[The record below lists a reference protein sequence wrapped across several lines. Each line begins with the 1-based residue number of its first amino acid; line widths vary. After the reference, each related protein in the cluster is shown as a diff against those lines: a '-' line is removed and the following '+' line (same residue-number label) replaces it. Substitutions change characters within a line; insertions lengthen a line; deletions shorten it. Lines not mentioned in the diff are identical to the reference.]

1 MTICQF
7 SVVRPVATIV
17 FMLLLVVFGVIGLN
31 RMAVR
36 EYPDIDVPTIS
47 IDTTYDGASSS
58 VVETKITQV
67 VEDAVAGI
75 EGLDT
80 VSSISR
86 DGRSRVTLEFKVER
100 DIDAAANDVRDK
112 VSRILKKLPDDADSP
127 VVAKY
132 DSSGSPVM
140 ILALTSSSMSRMEL
154 TDYADRY
161 LVDRFS
167 VIDGVAS
174 VSIFGAQEQSMRI
187 WLNRQAMAARG
198 VTVEDI
204 INVLESENVENP
216 GGRIESTEREF
227 TVRLRRQYATEKD
240 FRNMVLKRDKAG
252 DYVRLSDIAEVKIDS
267 RRPRQNFMTNKEP
280 MVGLGIYKQSKSNA
294 LVISDGVKKLVAELN
309 KNGLPEGMSLQ
320 VIRDEAL
327 FINASIREVRDSL
340 IISAVLVLL
349 IIFMFLGNVRA
360 SLIPAVTVP
369 ISLIASFIVLY
380 IFDYSVNLLTL
391 LALVLA
397 IGMVV
402 DDAIVMLEN
411 IYRRISLGEKPL
423 LAAVR
428 GANQVIFAVIATT
441 LVLAAVFLPI
451 SLWSGKTGKL
461 FTEFA
466 VAMTAAVCFSSF
478 IALTLTPMLCA
489 KMLKPQSESQRG
501 WMIRCVD
508 WCMAHTERIYDKS
521 LRFVARFKIIT
532 AALFFGI
539 CILTIAG
546 WLRLPAEYEPTEDRG
561 VIMTRIVAP
570 EGTNYYAIND
580 YAGDVTNALY
590 KPVENGYANS
600 LMVVLPSFGESDGAA
615 NTGFCIL
622 ELLPW
627 GTRSLNSQ
635 QIMNSLR
642 PELGK
647 IPGIKAIPF
656 LPSGLGGFG
665 TPVQFVIGGP
675 DYEELVKWRDI
686 ILEKCRSYPGFV
698 DIDYDYKETTPQLHV
713 SVDRKR
719 AQELGIS
726 AISIGKT
733 LETMLGSKQ
742 VTTYVDR
749 GQEYDVMLQAGRES
763 RATPQDLSNIYL
775 RSKYSGELI
784 PLDNLVK
791 VEERGDSGRLGRYNR
806 VRSITLQGNVAPG
819 YALSDVLT
827 FLENTV
833 RETLPEYAQIGYKGQ
848 SKELKQTSG
857 SMLFVFALALI
868 ISYLAL
874 SAQFESFVS
883 PLIVM
888 LTVPLGMIGAIAA
901 LNLMGFTMNI
911 YTQIG
916 IIMLIGLAAKNGILI
931 VEFANQL
938 RDDDVPFEEALFT
951 ASKLRIR
958 PILMTGIST
967 VAGAIPLLMATGAGA
982 ASRRCLGAVVFY
994 GGLSACIL
1002 TLFVVPVGYLIL
1014 ARWQGSPNAILKRLK
1029 KEDQENPVTIH

>member
-7 SVVRPVATIV
+7 SIVRPVATIV
-17 FMLLLVVFGVIGLN
+17 FMLLLVVFGFICLN

-47 IDTTYDGASSS
+47 IDTTYDGASSN
-58 VVETKITQV
+58 VVETKITQRI
-67 VEDAVAGI
+67 EDAVAGI

-80 VSSISR
+80 ISSISR
-86 DGRSRVTLEFKVER
+86 DGRSRITLEFKVER

-112 VSRILKKLPDDADSP
+112 VSRILKKLPDDADTP

-132 DSSGSPVM
+132 DSSGSPVL
-140 ILALTSSSMSRMEL
+140 ILALTSNKMSRMEL

-174 VSIFGAQEQSMRI
+174 VSIFGAQEEAMRI

-198 VTVEDI
+198 VTAEDV
-204 INVLESENVENP
+204 INVLNSENVENP
-216 GGRIESTEREF
+216 GGRIESSEREF
-227 TVRLRRQYATEKD
+227 TVRLKRQYATEKD
-240 FRNMVLKRDKAG
+240 FRDLVIKRDKAG
-252 DYVRLSDIAEVKIDS
+252 DYVRLRDVAEVKIDS

-280 MVGLGIYKQSKSNA
+280 MVGLGIHKQSKSNA
-294 LVISDGVKKLVAELN
+294 LVISDGVRKLVAELN
-309 KNGLPEGMSLQ
+309 KSGLPEGMQ
-320 VIRDEAL
+320 IKVIRDEAL
-327 FINASIREVRDSL
+327 FINASIHEVRDSL

-349 IIFMFLGNVRA
+349 IIFLFLGSFRA

-369 ISLIASFIVLY
+369 ISLVATFIVLY
-380 IFDYSVNLLTL
+380 VFGYSVNLLTL

-423 LAAVR
+423 LAATR

-441 LVLAAVFLPI
+441 LVLAAVFMPI
-451 SLWSGKTGKL
+451 SLWAGKTGKL

-478 IALTLTPMLCA
+478 IALTLTPMMCS
-489 KMLKPQSESQRG
+489 KMLKPQSATEKG

-508 WCMAHTERIYDKS
+508 ACMAFLERIYDRS
-521 LRFVARFKIIT
+521 LRFVARFKIVT
-532 AALFFGI
+532 AAVFFAI
-539 CILTIAG
+539 CILMIAG
-546 WLRLPAEYEPTEDRG
+546 WMRLPSEYEPTEDRA
-561 VIMTRIVAP
+561 VIMTRIIAP

-580 YAGDVTNALY
+580 YAGDVTNVLY
-590 KPVENGYANS
+590 KPVADGNANS

-622 ELLPW
+622 ELQPW
-627 GTRSLNSQ
+627 NMRTLNSQ

-642 PELGK
+642 PELAK
-647 IPGIKAIPF
+647 IPGINAIPF

-675 DYEELVKWRDI
+675 DYDELVKWRDI

-713 SVDRKR
+713 AVDTKR

-726 AISIGKT
+726 ALSIGTT

-742 VTTYVDR
+742 VTTFVDR

-763 RATPQDLSNIYL
+763 RATPQDLRNIYL

-791 VEERGDSGRLGRYNR
+791 LEERGDSGRLGRYNR

-833 RETLPEYAQIGYKGQ
+833 RENLPEYAQIGYKNQ

-857 SMLFVFALALI
+857 SMLFIFALALI
-868 ISYLAL
+868 VSYLAL
-874 SAQFESFVS
+874 SAQFESFIS
-883 PLIVM
+883 PLVVM

-938 RDDDVPFEEALFT
+938 RDDDVPFEEALFQ
-951 ASKLRIR
+951 AAKLRIR

-967 VAGAIPLLMATGAGA
+967 VAGAIPLLLATGAGA

-1014 ARWQGSPNAILKRLK
+1014 ARWQASPNALLKRLQ
-1029 KEDQENPVTIH
+1029 KEDRENPVTIH

>member
-7 SVVRPVATIV
+7 SIVRPVATIV
-17 FMLLLVVFGVIGLN
+17 FMLLLVVFGFICLN

-47 IDTTYDGASSS
+47 IDTTYDGASSN
-58 VVETKITQV
+58 VVETKITQRI
-67 VEDAVAGI
+67 EDAVAGI

-80 VSSISR
+80 ISSISR
-86 DGRSRVTLEFKVER
+86 DGRSRITLEFKVER

-112 VSRILKKLPDDADSP
+112 VSRILKKLPDDADTP

-132 DSSGSPVM
+132 DSSGSPVL
-140 ILALTSSSMSRMEL
+140 ILALTSNKMSRMEL

-174 VSIFGAQEQSMRI
+174 VSIFGAQEEAMRI

-198 VTVEDI
+198 VTAEDI
-204 INVLESENVENP
+204 ISVLNSENVENP
-216 GGRIESTEREF
+216 GGRIESSEREF
-227 TVRLRRQYATEKD
+227 TVRLKRQYATEKD
-240 FRNMVLKRDKAG
+240 FRDLVIKRDKAG
-252 DYVRLSDIAEVKIDS
+252 DYVRLRDVAEVKIDS

-280 MVGLGIYKQSKSNA
+280 MVGLGIHKQSKSNA
-294 LVISDGVKKLVAELN
+294 LVISDGVRKLVAELN
-309 KNGLPEGMSLQ
+309 KSGLPEGMQ
-320 VIRDEAL
+320 IKVIRDEAL
-327 FINASIREVRDSL
+327 FINASIHEVRDSL

-349 IIFMFLGNVRA
+349 IIFLFLGSFRA

-369 ISLIASFIVLY
+369 ISLVATFIVLY
-380 IFDYSVNLLTL
+380 VFGYSVNLLTL

-423 LAAVR
+423 LAATR

-441 LVLAAVFLPI
+441 LVLAAVFMPI

-478 IALTLTPMLCA
+478 IALTLTPMMCS
-489 KMLKPQSESQRG
+489 KMLKPQSATEKG

-508 WCMAHTERIYDKS
+508 ACMAFLERIYDRS

-532 AALFFGI
+532 AAVFFAI
-539 CILTIAG
+539 CILMIAG
-546 WLRLPAEYEPTEDRG
+546 WMRLPSEYEPTEDRA
-561 VIMTRIVAP
+561 VIMTRIIAP

-580 YAGDVTNALY
+580 YAGDVTNVLY
-590 KPVENGYANS
+590 KPVADGNANS

-622 ELLPW
+622 ELQPW
-627 GTRSLNSQ
+627 NMRTLNSQ

-642 PELGK
+642 PELAK
-647 IPGIKAIPF
+647 IPGINAIPF

-675 DYEELVKWRDI
+675 DYDELVKWRDI

-713 SVDRKR
+713 AVDTKR

-726 AISIGKT
+726 ALSIGTT

-742 VTTYVDR
+742 VTTFVDR

-763 RATPQDLSNIYL
+763 RATPQDLRNIYL

-791 VEERGDSGRLGRYNR
+791 LEERGDSGRLGRYNR

-833 RETLPEYAQIGYKGQ
+833 RENLPEYAQIGYKNQ

-857 SMLFVFALALI
+857 SMLFIFALALI
-868 ISYLAL
+868 VSYLAL
-874 SAQFESFVS
+874 SAQFESFIS
-883 PLIVM
+883 PLVVM

-938 RDDDVPFEEALFT
+938 RDDDVPFEEALFQ
-951 ASKLRIR
+951 AAKLRIR

-967 VAGAIPLLMATGAGA
+967 VAGAIPLLLATGAGA

-1014 ARWQGSPNAILKRLK
+1014 ARWQGSPNALLKRLQ
-1029 KEDQENPVTIH
+1029 KEDRENPVTIH

>member
-1 MTICQF
+1 
-7 SVVRPVATIV
+7 
-17 FMLLLVVFGVIGLN
+17 MLLLIVFGYICLN

-58 VVETKITQV
+58 VVETKITQRI
-67 VEDAVAGI
+67 EDAVAGI

-80 VSSISR
+80 ISSISR

-112 VSRILKKLPDDADSP
+112 VSRILKKLPDEADAP

-132 DSSGSPVM
+132 DSSGSPVV
-140 ILALTSSSMSRMEL
+140 ILALTSSNMTRMEL

-161 LVDRFS
+161 LLDRFS

-187 WLNRQAMAARG
+187 WLDRKAMAARG
-198 VTVEDI
+198 VTVNDIEDTL
-204 INVLESENVENP
+204 NEENVENP

-227 TVRLRRQYATEKD
+227 TVRLNRQYATAED
-240 FRNMVLKRDKAG
+240 FRNMVIKRDKAG
-252 DYVRLSDIAEVKIDS
+252 DYVRLSDVALVKVDS

-280 MVGLGIYKQSKSNA
+280 MVGLGIYKQSKSNS
-294 LVISDGVKKLVAELN
+294 LVISEGVKKLAAQLN
-309 KNGLPEGMSLQ
+309 SSGLPKGMSLR

-327 FINASIREVRDSL
+327 FINASIHEVRDSL
-340 IISAVLVLL
+340 IVAAVLVLL
-349 IIFMFLGNVRA
+349 IIFLFLGNLRA

-369 ISLIASFIVLY
+369 LSLIATFIVLY
-380 IFDYSVNLLTL
+380 VMNYSVNLLTL

-466 VAMTAAVCFSSF
+466 VAMTAAVMFSSF
-478 IALTLTPMLCA
+478 IALTLTPMMCSKL
-489 KMLKPQSESQRG
+489 LKARG
-501 WMIRCVD
+501 SGKPSLMVRCVD
-508 WCMAHTERIYDKS
+508 AVMHFTEKIYDKS
-521 LRFVARFKIIT
+521 LRFIASYKILTVCIFI
-532 AALFFGI
+532 AV
-539 CILTIAG
+539 CILTVCG
-546 WLRLPAEYEPTEDRG
+546 WLRLPSEYEPTEDRG
-561 VIMTRIVAP
+561 VIMTRIIAP

-580 YAGDVTNALY
+580 YAQDITNVLY
-590 KPVENGYANS
+590 KPVADGVAKS

-622 ELLPW
+622 ELQPW
-627 GTRSLNSQ
+627 AQRNLTSQ
-635 QIMNSLR
+635 MIMNQLR
-642 PELGK
+642 PELAK
-647 IPGIKAIPF
+647 IPGFNAIPF

-675 DYEELVKWRDI
+675 EYEELVKWRDI
-686 ILEKCRSYPGFV
+686 ILEKCREYPGFV

-713 SVDRKR
+713 TVDRQR
-719 AQELGIS
+719 ANELGVS
-726 AISIGKT
+726 AKAIGST
-733 LETMLGSKQ
+733 LEIMLGSKQ

-763 RATPQDLSNIYL
+763 RATPSDLQNIYV
-775 RSKYSGELI
+775 RAKYSGELV

-791 VEERGDSGRLGRYNR
+791 VIERGESGKLGRYNR
-806 VRSITLQGNVAPG
+806 VRSITLTGNVGPG
-819 YALSDVLT
+819 YALSDVLA
-827 FLENTV
+827 FLEKTV
-833 RETLPEYAQIGYKGQ
+833 KDNLPEYAQIGYKNQ
-848 SKELKQTSG
+848 SKELKETSG

-868 ISYLAL
+868 VSYLAL
-874 SAQFESFVS
+874 SAQFESFIS
-883 PLIVM
+883 PFIVM
-888 LTVPLGMIGAIAA
+888 LTVPLGMIGAIAS
-901 LNLMGFTMNI
+901 LNMLGFTMNI

-938 RDDDVPFEEALFT
+938 RDEGIEFEEALFS
-951 ASKLRIR
+951 AAKLRIR

-967 VAGAIPLLMATGAGA
+967 VAGAIPLLLATGAGA
-982 ASRRCLGAVVFY
+982 ASRRCLGAVVVY

-1014 ARWQGSPNAILKRLK
+1014 ARWESSPKATQRRLE
-1029 KEDQENPVTIH
+1029 KEDRENPVTIH

>member
-17 FMLLLVVFGVIGLN
+17 FMLLLVVFGFICLN

-47 IDTTYDGASSS
+47 IDTTYDGASSN
-58 VVETKITQV
+58 VVETKITQLI
-67 VEDAVAGI
+67 EDAVAGI

-80 VSSISR
+80 ISSVSR

-140 ILALTSSSMSRMEL
+140 ILALTSSNMSRMEL

-204 INVLESENVENP
+204 INILESENVENP
-216 GGRIESTEREF
+216 GGRIESSEREF
-227 TVRLRRQYATEKD
+227 TVRLRRQYATEDD
-240 FRNMVLKRDKAG
+240 FRNMVLKRDKEG
-252 DYVRLSDIAEVKIDS
+252 NYVRLNDVAEVKIDS

-309 KNGLPEGMSLQ
+309 RNGLPEGMELK

-327 FINASIREVRDSL
+327 FINASIQEVRDSL
-340 IISAVLVLL
+340 IVSAVLVLL
-349 IIFMFLGNVRA
+349 IIFLFLGSMRA

-369 ISLIASFIVLY
+369 ISLIATFIVLY
-380 IFDYSVNLLTL
+380 ILGYSVNLLTL

-423 LAAVR
+423 LAATR

-441 LVLAAVFLPI
+441 LVLAAVFMPI
-451 SLWSGKTGKL
+451 SLWAGKTGKL

-489 KMLKPQSESQRG
+489 KMLKQQSESEKG
-501 WMIRCVD
+501 WLIRCVD
-508 WCMAHTERIYDKS
+508 ACMAFTERIYDRS

-532 AALFFGI
+532 AAVFFAI
-539 CILTIAG
+539 CILMVAG
-546 WLRLPAEYEPTEDRG
+546 WMRLPAEYEPTEDRG
-561 VIMTRIVAP
+561 VIMTRIIAP

-580 YAGDVTNALY
+580 YAGDVTNVLY
-590 KPVENGYANS
+590 KPVEDGNANS
-600 LMVVLPSFGESDGAA
+600 LMIVIPSFGESDGAA

-622 ELLPW
+622 ELRPW
-627 GTRSLNSQ
+627 GTRGQNSQ

-642 PELGK
+642 PELSK
-647 IPGIKAIPF
+647 IPGINAIPF

-713 SVDRKR
+713 AVDRKR
-719 AQELGIS
+719 AQELGVS
-726 AISIGKT
+726 ALSIGTT

-742 VTTYVDR
+742 VTTFVDR

-763 RATPQDLSNIYL
+763 RATPRDLSNIYL
-775 RSKYSGELI
+775 RSKYSGDLV
-784 PLDNLVK
+784 PLDNLVTI
-791 VEERGDSGRLGRYNR
+791 EERGDSGRLGRYNR
-806 VRSITLQGNVAPG
+806 VRSITLQGNVGPG

-833 RETLPEYAQIGYKGQ
+833 RENLPEYAQIGYKNQ
-848 SKELKQTSG
+848 SKELKETSG
-857 SMLFVFALALI
+857 SMLFIFVLALI
-868 ISYLAL
+868 VSYLAL
-874 SAQFESFVS
+874 SAQFESFIS

-901 LNLMGFTMNI
+901 LNIMGFTMNI

-938 RDDDVPFEEALFT
+938 RDEDVPFEEALFT
-951 ASKLRIR
+951 AAKLRIR

-1014 ARWQGSPNAILKRLK
+1014 ARWQGSPNALLKRLE
-1029 KEDQENPVTIH
+1029 KEDRENPVTIH

>member
-7 SVVRPVATIV
+7 SIVRPVATIV
-17 FMLLLVVFGVIGLN
+17 FMLLLVVFGFICLN

-47 IDTTYDGASSS
+47 IDTTYDGASSN
-58 VVETKITQV
+58 VVETKITQRI
-67 VEDAVAGI
+67 EDAVAGI

-80 VSSISR
+80 ISSISR
-86 DGRSRVTLEFKVER
+86 DGRSRITLEFKVER

-112 VSRILKKLPDDADSP
+112 VSRILKKLPDDADTP

-132 DSSGSPVM
+132 DSSGSPVL
-140 ILALTSSSMSRMEL
+140 ILALTSNKMSRMEL

-174 VSIFGAQEQSMRI
+174 VSIFGAQEEAMRI

-198 VTVEDI
+198 VTAEDV
-204 INVLESENVENP
+204 INVLNSENVENP
-216 GGRIESTEREF
+216 GGRIESSEREF
-227 TVRLRRQYATEKD
+227 TVRLKRQYATEKD
-240 FRNMVLKRDKAG
+240 FRDLVIKRDKAG
-252 DYVRLSDIAEVKIDS
+252 DYVRLRDVAEVKIDS

-280 MVGLGIYKQSKSNA
+280 MVGLGIHKQSKSNA
-294 LVISDGVKKLVAELN
+294 LVISDGVRKLVAELN
-309 KNGLPEGMSLQ
+309 KSGLPEGMQ
-320 VIRDEAL
+320 IKVIRDEAL
-327 FINASIREVRDSL
+327 FINASIHEVRDSL

-349 IIFMFLGNVRA
+349 IIFLFLGSFRA

-369 ISLIASFIVLY
+369 ISLVATFIVLY
-380 IFDYSVNLLTL
+380 VFGYSVNLLTL

-423 LAAVR
+423 LAATR

-441 LVLAAVFLPI
+441 LVLAAVFMPI

-478 IALTLTPMLCA
+478 IALTLTPMMCS
-489 KMLKPQSESQRG
+489 KMLKPQSTSEKG

-508 WCMAHTERIYDKS
+508 ACMAFLERIYDRS
-521 LRFVARFKIIT
+521 LRFVARFKIVT
-532 AALFFGI
+532 AAVFFAI
-539 CILTIAG
+539 CILMIAG
-546 WLRLPAEYEPTEDRG
+546 WMRLPSEYEPTEDRA
-561 VIMTRIVAP
+561 VIMTRIIAP

-580 YAGDVTNALY
+580 YAGDVTNVLY
-590 KPVENGYANS
+590 KPVADGNANS

-622 ELLPW
+622 ELQPW
-627 GTRSLNSQ
+627 NMRTLDSQ

-642 PELGK
+642 PELAK
-647 IPGIKAIPF
+647 IPGINAIPF

-675 DYEELVKWRDI
+675 DYDELVKWRDV

-713 SVDRKR
+713 AVDTKR

-726 AISIGKT
+726 ALSIGTT

-742 VTTYVDR
+742 VTTFVDR

-763 RATPQDLSNIYL
+763 RATPQDLRNIYL

-791 VEERGDSGRLGRYNR
+791 LEERGDSGRLGRYNR

-819 YALSDVLT
+819 YALSDVLM

-833 RETLPEYAQIGYKGQ
+833 RENLPEYAQIGYKNQ

-857 SMLFVFALALI
+857 SMLFIFALALI
-868 ISYLAL
+868 VSYLAL
-874 SAQFESFVS
+874 SAQFESFIS
-883 PLIVM
+883 PLVVM

-938 RDDDVPFEEALFT
+938 RDDDVPFEEALFQ
-951 ASKLRIR
+951 AAKLRIR

-967 VAGAIPLLMATGAGA
+967 VAGAIPLLLATGAGA

-1014 ARWQGSPNAILKRLK
+1014 ARWQGSPNALLKRLQ
-1029 KEDQENPVTIH
+1029 KEDRENPVTIH

>member
-7 SVVRPVATIV
+7 SIVRPVATIV
-17 FMLLLVVFGVIGLN
+17 FMLLLVVFGFICLN

-47 IDTTYDGASSS
+47 IDTTYDGASSN
-58 VVETKITQV
+58 VVETKITQRI
-67 VEDAVAGI
+67 EDAVAGI

-80 VSSISR
+80 ISSISR
-86 DGRSRVTLEFKVER
+86 DGRSRITLEFKVER

-112 VSRILKKLPDDADSP
+112 VSRILKKLPDDADTP

-132 DSSGSPVM
+132 DSSGSPVL
-140 ILALTSSSMSRMEL
+140 ILALTSNKMSRMEL

-174 VSIFGAQEQSMRI
+174 VSIFGAQEEAMRI

-198 VTVEDI
+198 VTAEDI
-204 INVLESENVENP
+204 INVLNSENVENP
-216 GGRIESTEREF
+216 GGRIESSEREF
-227 TVRLRRQYATEKD
+227 TVRLKRQYATEKD
-240 FRNMVLKRDKAG
+240 FRDLVIKRDKAG
-252 DYVRLSDIAEVKIDS
+252 DYVRLRDVAEVKIDS

-280 MVGLGIYKQSKSNA
+280 MVGLGIHKQSKSNA

-309 KNGLPEGMSLQ
+309 KSGLPEGMQ
-320 VIRDEAL
+320 IKVIRDEAL
-327 FINASIREVRDSL
+327 FINASIHEVRDSL
-340 IISAVLVLL
+340 IVSAVLVLL
-349 IIFMFLGNVRA
+349 IIFLFLGSFRA

-369 ISLIASFIVLY
+369 ISLISTFIVLY
-380 IFDYSVNLLTL
+380 IFGYSVNLLTL

-423 LAAVR
+423 LAATR

-441 LVLAAVFLPI
+441 LVLAAVFMPI
-451 SLWSGKTGKL
+451 SLWAGKTGKL

-478 IALTLTPMLCA
+478 IALTLTPMMCS
-489 KMLKPQSESQRG
+489 KMLKPQSAAEKG

-508 WCMAHTERIYDKS
+508 ACMAFLERIYDRS

-532 AALFFGI
+532 AAVFFAI
-539 CILTIAG
+539 CILMIAG
-546 WLRLPAEYEPTEDRG
+546 WMRLPSEYEPTEDRA
-561 VIMTRIVAP
+561 VIMTRIIAP

-580 YAGDVTNALY
+580 YAGDVTNVLY
-590 KPVENGYANS
+590 KPVADGNANS

-622 ELLPW
+622 ELQPW
-627 GTRSLNSQ
+627 SMRTLNSQ

-642 PELGK
+642 PELAK
-647 IPGIKAIPF
+647 IPGINAIPF

-675 DYEELVKWRDI
+675 DYDELVKWRDI

-713 SVDRKR
+713 AVDTKR

-726 AISIGKT
+726 ALSIGTT

-742 VTTYVDR
+742 VTTFVDR

-763 RATPQDLSNIYL
+763 RATPQDLRNIYL

-791 VEERGDSGRLGRYNR
+791 LEERGDSGRLGRYNR

-833 RETLPEYAQIGYKGQ
+833 RENLPEYAQIGYKNQ

-857 SMLFVFALALI
+857 SMLFIFALALI
-868 ISYLAL
+868 VSYLAL
-874 SAQFESFVS
+874 SAQFESFIS

-938 RDDDVPFEEALFT
+938 RDDDVPFEEALFQ
-951 ASKLRIR
+951 AAKLRIR

-967 VAGAIPLLMATGAGA
+967 VAGAIPLLLATGAGA

-1014 ARWQGSPNAILKRLK
+1014 ARWQGSPNALLKRLQ
-1029 KEDQENPVTIH
+1029 KEDRENPATIH

>member
-17 FMLLLVVFGVIGLN
+17 FMLLLAVFGVICLN

-47 IDTTYDGASSS
+47 IDTTYDGASSN

-80 VSSISR
+80 ISSISR

-112 VSRILKKLPDDADSP
+112 VSRILKKLPDDADTP

-140 ILALTSSSMSRMEL
+140 ILALTSSNMSRMEL

-204 INVLESENVENP
+204 INILESENVENP

-227 TVRLRRQYATEKD
+227 TVRLRRQYATEDD
-240 FRNMVLKRDKAG
+240 FRNMVLKRDKEG
-252 DYVRLSDIAEVKIDS
+252 DYVRLRDVAEVKIDS

-309 KNGLPEGMSLQ
+309 RTGLPDGMGLQ

-327 FINASIREVRDSL
+327 FINASIHEVRDSL

-349 IIFMFLGNVRA
+349 IIFLFLGSVRA

-369 ISLIASFIVLY
+369 ISLVATFIVLY
-380 IFDYSVNLLTL
+380 VFGYSVNLLTL

-423 LAAVR
+423 LAATR

-441 LVLAAVFLPI
+441 LVLAAVFMPI
-451 SLWSGKTGKL
+451 SLWAGKTGKL

-478 IALTLTPMLCA
+478 IALTLTPMLCS
-489 KMLKPQSESQRG
+489 KMLKLQKESEKG
-501 WMIRCVD
+501 WLIRSVD
-508 WCMAHTERIYDKS
+508 ACMAFSERIYDKS

-532 AALFFGI
+532 AAVFFGI
-539 CILTIAG
+539 CILMVAG
-546 WLRLPAEYEPTEDRG
+546 WMRLPSEYEPTEDRG
-561 VIMTRIVAP
+561 VIMTRIIAP

-580 YAGDVTNALY
+580 YAGEVTDVLY
-590 KPVENGYANS
+590 KPVADGNANS
-600 LMVVLPSFGESDGAA
+600 LMVVIPSFGESDGAA

-622 ELLPW
+622 ELRPW
-627 GTRSLNSQ
+627 GMRKLNSQ

-642 PELGK
+642 PELAK
-647 IPGIKAIPF
+647 IPGINAIPF

-675 DYEELVKWRDI
+675 DYDELVKWRDI

-713 SVDRKR
+713 AVDRKR

-726 AISIGKT
+726 ALSIGTT

-742 VTTYVDR
+742 VTTFVDR

-775 RSKYSGELI
+775 RSKYSGELV
-784 PLDNLVK
+784 PLDNLVTI
-791 VEERGDSGRLGRYNR
+791 EERGDSGRLGRYNR
-806 VRSITLQGNVAPG
+806 VRSITLQGNVGPG

-833 RETLPEYAQIGYKGQ
+833 RENLPEYAQIGYKNQ
-848 SKELKQTSG
+848 SKELKETSG
-857 SMLFVFALALI
+857 SMLFIFALALVV
-868 ISYLAL
+868 SYLAL
-874 SAQFESFVS
+874 SAQFESFIS
-883 PLIVM
+883 PLVVM

-951 ASKLRIR
+951 AAKLRIR

-1014 ARWQGSPNAILKRLK
+1014 ARRQKSPNATLKRLK
-1029 KEDQENPVTIH
+1029 KEDRENPVTIH

>member
-7 SVVRPVATIV
+7 SIVRPVATIV
-17 FMLLLVVFGVIGLN
+17 FMLLLVVFGFICLN

-47 IDTTYDGASSS
+47 IDTTYDGASSN
-58 VVETKITQV
+58 VVETKITQRI
-67 VEDAVAGI
+67 EDAVAGI

-80 VSSISR
+80 ISSISR
-86 DGRSRVTLEFKVER
+86 DGRSRITLEFKVER

-112 VSRILKKLPDDADSP
+112 VSRILKKLPDDADTP

-132 DSSGSPVM
+132 DSSGSPVL
-140 ILALTSSSMSRMEL
+140 ILALTSNKMSRMEL

-174 VSIFGAQEQSMRI
+174 VSIFGAQEEAMRI

-198 VTVEDI
+198 VTAEDI
-204 INVLESENVENP
+204 IDVLNSENVENP
-216 GGRIESTEREF
+216 GGRIESSEREF
-227 TVRLRRQYATEKD
+227 TVRLKRQYATEKD
-240 FRNMVLKRDKAG
+240 FRDLVIKRDKAG
-252 DYVRLSDIAEVKIDS
+252 DYVRLRDVAEVKIDS

-280 MVGLGIYKQSKSNA
+280 MVGLGIHKQSKSNA

-309 KNGLPEGMSLQ
+309 KSGLPEGMQ
-320 VIRDEAL
+320 IKVIRDEAL
-327 FINASIREVRDSL
+327 FINASIHEVRDSL
-340 IISAVLVLL
+340 IVSAVLVLL
-349 IIFMFLGNVRA
+349 IIFLFLGSFRA

-369 ISLIASFIVLY
+369 ISLISTFIVLY
-380 IFDYSVNLLTL
+380 IFGYSVNLLTL

-423 LAAVR
+423 LAATR

-441 LVLAAVFLPI
+441 LVLAAVFMPI
-451 SLWSGKTGKL
+451 SLWAGKTGKL

-478 IALTLTPMLCA
+478 IALTLTPMMCS
-489 KMLKPQSESQRG
+489 KMLKPQSAAEKG

-508 WCMAHTERIYDKS
+508 ACMAFLERIYDRS

-532 AALFFGI
+532 AAVFFAI
-539 CILTIAG
+539 CILMIAG
-546 WLRLPAEYEPTEDRG
+546 WMRLPSEYEPTEDRA
-561 VIMTRIVAP
+561 VIMTRIIAP

-580 YAGDVTNALY
+580 YAGDVTNVLY
-590 KPVENGYANS
+590 KPVADGNANS

-622 ELLPW
+622 ELQPW
-627 GTRSLNSQ
+627 SMRTLNSQ

-642 PELGK
+642 PELAK
-647 IPGIKAIPF
+647 IPGINAIPF

-675 DYEELVKWRDI
+675 DYDELVKWRDI

-713 SVDRKR
+713 AVDTKR

-726 AISIGKT
+726 ALSIGTT

-742 VTTYVDR
+742 VTTFVDR

-763 RATPQDLSNIYL
+763 RATPQDLRNIYL

-791 VEERGDSGRLGRYNR
+791 LEERGDSGRLGRYNR

-833 RETLPEYAQIGYKGQ
+833 RENLPEYAQIGYKNQ

-857 SMLFVFALALI
+857 SMLFIFALALI
-868 ISYLAL
+868 VSYLAL
-874 SAQFESFVS
+874 SAQFESFIS

-938 RDDDVPFEEALFT
+938 RDDDVPFEEALFQ
-951 ASKLRIR
+951 AAKLRIR

-967 VAGAIPLLMATGAGA
+967 VAGAIPLLLATGAGA

-1014 ARWQGSPNAILKRLK
+1014 ARWQGSPNALLKRLQ
-1029 KEDQENPVTIH
+1029 KEDRENPVTIH